1 MGDLALHRR
10 RTPVTA
16 PRYADDA
23 EDLTGALQLLQLLA
37 QTIAPSVSLS
47 NQALSDILYGQ
58 DQLPSTLTGPNN
70 ALAIFQAQQ
79 AGTGTESL
87 SDYVSQQQGRLS
99 ELESILNGFLASAQ
113 QTAAGGQAA
122 ARPAGPPA
130 RPTAPKAGD
139 LATANAPVLTYS
151 VLAQLATG
159 AKLDTDTVTVTSPG
173 PLTSG
178 LGTTRGP
185 AAVGDLDA
193 RGRRSPPGRRPA
205 CRRAWRSAPRP
216 ARSPASRPRPA
227 RSRSPSRPPTRSGP
241 RCTTRGRS
249 PSPGP

>member
-1 MGDLALHRR
+1 QVSRFGDDPSQALVRLLGTLGGATQPATTDVLDSEATTILSTETAQAFKWEI
-10 RTPVTA
+10 TPFLTVNSDDGPA
-16 PRYADDA
+16 YAEDA
-23 EDLTGALQLLQLLA
+23 KDLTGALQLLQLLA
-37 QTIAPSVSLS
+37 QTIAPSISLS

-87 SDYVSQQQGRLS
+87 SDYVSQQQGRVS

-113 QTAAGGQAA
+113 LTASGQAGA
-122 ARPAGPPA
+122 ARAA
-130 RPTAPKAGD
+130 TAPKAGD

-173 PLTSG
+173 ALTSG
-178 LGTTRGP
+178 LG
-185 AAVGDLDA
+185 
-193 RGRRSPPGRRPA
+193 
-205 CRRAWRSAPRP
+205 
-216 ARSPASRPRPA
+216 
-227 RSRSPSRPPTRSGP
+227 
-241 RCTTRGRS
+241 
-249 PSPGP
+249 